1 MERKGFDMKKPLSN
15 EEIIDSYDYLANAAS
30 TTDCTGL
37 IPANPT
43 SKAERES
50 YEDVYLYTPP
60 EIPDPEKEDH
70 DCKGQG

>member
-1 MERKGFDMKKPLSN
+1 MKKKLSN

-37 IPANPT
+37 IPSAPI
-43 SKAERES
+43 SKTERES

-60 EIPDPEKEDH
+60 EIPESENNTQSVQNK
-70 DCKGQG
+70 KI